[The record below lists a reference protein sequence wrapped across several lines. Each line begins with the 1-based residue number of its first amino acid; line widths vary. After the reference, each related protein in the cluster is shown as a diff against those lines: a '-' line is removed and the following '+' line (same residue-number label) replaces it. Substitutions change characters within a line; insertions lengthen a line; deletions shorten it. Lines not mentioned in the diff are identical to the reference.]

1 MKVYLAKDIT
11 NLPIYGSVPDLTQG
25 DTTVVDSFDISNEEG
40 RDIDAQFVDQTNAV
54 CDAAL
59 DLGDYQYYDA
69 AQCKLLLGW
78 LEGELMDE
86 DKSALY
92 NFYTKL
98 KDYLLYAIDNNTG
111 IAIEL

>member
-11 NLPIYGSVPDLTQG
+11 NLPMYGSVPDLTQG
-25 DTTVVDSFDISNEEG
+25 DSIVADSFDISDEEG
-40 RDIDAQFVDQTNAV
+40 HYIDAHFVDQTNAI

-86 DKSALY
+86 DKPALY
-92 NFYTKL
+92 TFYIKL
-98 KDYLLYAIDNNTG
+98 RDYLQYAIDNNTG
-111 IAIEL
+111 MAIEL

>member
-11 NLPIYGSVPDLTQG
+11 NLPMYGSVPDLTQ
-25 DTTVVDSFDISNEEG
+25 DDSIVVDSFDISDEEG
-40 RDIDAQFVDQTNAV
+40 RYIDAHFVDQTNAI

-86 DKSALY
+86 DKPALY
-92 NFYTKL
+92 TFYIKL
-98 KDYLLYAIDNNTG
+98 RDYLQYAIDNNTG

>member
-11 NLPIYGSVPDLTQG
+11 DLPLYGDVPDLTQG
-25 DTTVVDSFDISNEEG
+25 DPAVVDSFDISDEEG
-40 RDIDAQFVDQTNAV
+40 RYIDAQFVDQTNAV
-54 CDAAL
+54 CDTAL

-78 LEGELMDE
+78 LEGKLADD

-92 NFYTKL
+92 DFFIRL
-98 KDYLLYAIDNNTG
+98 KDYLQYAIDNNTG

>member
-11 NLPIYGSVPDLTQG
+11 NLPMYGSVPDLTQG
-25 DTTVVDSFDISNEEG
+25 DSIVVDSFDISDEEG
-40 RDIDAQFVDQTNAV
+40 RYIDAHFVDQTNAI

-69 AQCKLLLGW
+69 AQCKLLIGW

-86 DKSALY
+86 DKPVLY
-92 NFYTKL
+92 TFYIKL
-98 KDYLLYAIDNNTG
+98 RDYLQYAIDNNTG
-111 IAIEL
+111 MAIEL